1 MQTLTQA
8 NRIITPV
15 SGGGR
20 GRNPA
25 FQDPQVRQA
34 LVRLHSQV
42 NALKPQ
48 GSLLRSDMSQF
59 IAKPVLQYLYQSQNP
74 QVVKIFNG
82 NQHSQPRRDQ
92 QGQVRNGSTF
102 FTWAINA
109 FAGLLSDIVL
119 NDNLQSIIRG
129 DRNTQKAQRAF
140 ASGGW
145 NGFKRVCSRQ
155 IAAWY
160 LVNRQRVLNNYVAQF
175 GSDPQQ
181 MAGRYTQ
188 SPGFGRI
195 IQAAT
200 TAIDSGDKT
209 VGAMLRRTNS
219 FMGNLIPVPGG
230 GPAAADPMGA
240 PQPMGGSS
248 SSSSSA
254 SVSAPP
260 SPRLGPRM

>member
-109 FAGLLSDIVL
+109 FAGLLSDVVL

-188 SPGFGRI
+188 SPGFG
-195 IQAAT
+195 AAT
-200 TAIDSGDKT
+200 TAIDGGDKS

-230 GPAAADPMGA
+230 GPAAAVPMGA
-240 PQPMGGSS
+240 PQVVGGSS

>member
-1 MQTLTQA
+1 MQAQ
-8 NRIITPV
+8 RIITPV

-42 NALKPQ
+42 NALKPS
-48 GSLLRSDMSQF
+48 GSLLRSDMTQF

-74 QVVKIFNG
+74 QLVKIFNG

-92 QGQVRNGSTF
+92 QGQIRNGSAF
-102 FTWAINA
+102 FTWTINA

-129 DRNTQKAQRAF
+129 DRNVQKAQRAF

-155 IAAWY
+155 IASWY
-160 LVNRQRVLNNYVAQF
+160 LVNRQRVLNNYVAQL

-181 MAGRYTQ
+181 MSGRYTQ

-200 TAIDSGDKT
+200 AAIDGGDKS

-230 GPAAADPMGA
+230 AAPVGAAVPMGA
-240 PQPMGGSS
+240 PQVVGGSS
-248 SSSSSA
+248 SSSSSS

-260 SPRLGPRM
+260 SLSNSPRM